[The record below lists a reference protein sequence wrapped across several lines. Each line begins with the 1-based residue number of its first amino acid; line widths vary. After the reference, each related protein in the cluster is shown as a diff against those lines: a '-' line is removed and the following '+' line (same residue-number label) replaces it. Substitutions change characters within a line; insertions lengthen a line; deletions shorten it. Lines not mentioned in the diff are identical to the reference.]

1 MFCGEPVMME
11 VFCNSNIK
19 TPALAEPEVVGP
31 PVDVATDE
39 PLTNKAQLPAPSEV
53 TMTSYA

>member
-11 VFCNSNIK
+11 VFCTSNIK
-19 TPALAEPEVVGP
+19 KPALVAPAVVGP
-31 PVDVATDE
+31 PLDVATDE